1 MTQKKRGLGFN
12 PLLGL
17 DQSTVDAVLNTEK
30 TDPMVKGTSGTGGS
44 TGLLQLAIEKI
55 VPNPFQPR
63 TRFSELE
70 LDELS
75 DSIRQHGV
83 MQPVVVRQTVRGY
96 ELIAGE
102 RRWRASQRAGLAE
115 IPALVRDLDDQQV
128 AALALIENIQRE
140 QLTAIEQARAL
151 ARMRDQFSMDQ
162 TALATMISSSR
173 SNVANLLRL
182 LNLSQGVQSMLEE
195 GRLEMGHARA
205 LLPLPENMQVKTAE
219 DVLRS
224 QLSVRQTETLVRRLL
239 SDDSK
244 PDQGGDQ
251 KDPDVGRL
259 EAKLSDRLG
268 ASVQIKPKSGGKGH
282 IVIEYGSLDIL
293 DGIVARLKTKD

>member
-30 TDPMVKGTSGTGGS
+30 TDSTIKGTSGPS
-44 TGLLQLAIEKI
+44 GLLQLAIEKI

-63 TRFSELE
+63 IRFSELE

-102 RRWRASQRAGLAE
+102 RRWRASQRAGLAV

-224 QLSVRQTETLVRRLL
+224 QLSVRQTETLVKRLL
-239 SDDSK
+239 SDNSK
-244 PDQGGDQ
+244 RDQGSDQ
-251 KDPDVGRL
+251 KDPDVSRL

>member
-17 DQSTVDAVLNTEK
+17 DQSTVDAVLNKHQTSQNK
-30 TDPMVKGTSGTGGS
+30 TQPKNS
-44 TGLLQLAIEKI
+44 TGLIQLAVEKI

-63 TRFSELE
+63 TRFNELE

-102 RRWRASQRAGLAE
+102 RRWRASQRVGITE
-115 IPALVRDLDDQQV
+115 IPAIVRDLDDQQV

-140 QLTAIEQARAL
+140 ELTAIEQARAL

-182 LNLSQGVQSMLEE
+182 LNLAQGVQTMLED

-205 LLPLPENMQVKTAE
+205 LLPLPENMQQKTAE
-219 DVLRS
+219 DVLKS
-224 QLSVRQTETLVRRLL
+224 QLSVRQTETLVKRLL
-239 SDDSK
+239 ADDTASSK
-244 PDQGGDQ
+244 SED
-251 KDPDVGRL
+251 KDPDVSRL

-268 ASVQIKPKSGGKGH
+268 ATVQIKAKSGGKGH

-293 DGIVARLKTKD
+293 DGIVARLKAKE

>member
-17 DQSTVDAVLNTEK
+17 DQSTVDAVLNKDQTSQNTEK
-30 TDPMVKGTSGTGGS
+30 PSNAA
-44 TGLLQLAIEKI
+44 GLIQLAVEKI

-102 RRWRASQRAGLAE
+102 RRWRASQRAGITE
-115 IPALVRDLDDQQV
+115 IPAIIRDLDDKQV

-182 LNLSQGVQSMLEE
+182 LNLAQGVQTMLEN

-205 LLPLPENMQVKTAE
+205 LLPLPENMQQKTAE
-219 DVLRS
+219 DVLKS
-224 QLSVRQTETLVRRLL
+224 QLSVRQTETLVKRLL
-239 SDDSK
+239 ADDTSPSK
-244 PDQGGDQ
+244 SED
-251 KDPDVGRL
+251 KDPDVSRL

-268 ASVQIKPKSGGKGH
+268 ASVQIKAKSGGKGH

-293 DGIVARLKTKD
+293 DGIVARLKAKE

>member
-12 PLLGL
+12 PLLEL

-30 TDPMVKGTSGTGGS
+30 TDSTTKGTSGPS
-44 TGLLQLAIEKI
+44 GLLQLAIEKI

-63 TRFSELE
+63 TRFNELE

-224 QLSVRQTETLVRRLL
+224 QLSVRQTETLVKRLL
-239 SDDSK
+239 SDNSK
-244 PDQGGDQ
+244 RDQGSDQ
-251 KDPDVGRL
+251 KDPDVSRL

-268 ASVQIKPKSGGKGH
+268 ASVQIQPKSGGKGH

>member
-17 DQSTVDAVLNTEK
+17 DQSTVDAVLNTDR
-30 TDPMVKGTSGTGGS
+30 TDSTIKETSGPS
-44 TGLLQLAIEKI
+44 GLLQLAIEKL

-63 TRFSELE
+63 TRFNELE

-115 IPALVRDLDDQQV
+115 IPAIVRDLDDQQV

-224 QLSVRQTETLVRRLL
+224 QLSVRQTETLVKRLL
-239 SDDSK
+239 SDNSK
-244 PDQGGDQ
+244 RDQGSDQ
-251 KDPDVGRL
+251 KDPDVSRL

-268 ASVQIKPKSGGKGH
+268 ASVQIQPKSGGKGH

>member
-1 MTQKKRGLGFN
+1 MTEKKRGLGFN
-12 PLLGL
+12 PLLSL
-17 DQSTVDAVLNTEK
+17 DQSTVDAVLNKDSSAQNEGRSK
-30 TDPMVKGTSGTGGS
+30 NDGGVI
-44 TGLLQLAIEKI
+44 TIGVEKI

-63 TRFSELE
+63 IRFNETE
-70 LDELS
+70 LDELA

-83 MQPVVVRQTVRGY
+83 MQPIVVRQNSGGY

-102 RRWRASQRAGLAE
+102 RRWRASQRAGLTDL
-115 IPALVRDLDDQQV
+115 PAIVRDLDDQQV

-162 TALATMISSSR
+162 TALAAMISSSR

-182 LNLSQGVQSMLEE
+182 LNLVKDVQAMLEE

-205 LLPLPENMQVKTAE
+205 LLPLPENMQQKAAE

-224 QLSVRQTETLVRRLL
+224 RLSVRQTETLVKRLL
-239 SDDSK
+239 SGNTASTK
-244 PDQGGDQ
+244 PGAD
-251 KDPDVGRL
+251 DPDVGRL
-259 EAKLSDRLG
+259 EMKLSDSLG
-268 ASVQIKPKSGGKGH
+268 AKVKLKPRTGGKGL
-282 IVIEYGSLDIL
+282 IIIEYESLDIL
-293 DGIVARLKTKD
+293 DGIVTRLRAKS

>member
-1 MTQKKRGLGFN
+1 MTYKKRGLGFN

-17 DQSTVDAVLNTEK
+17 DQSTIDAVLNKDQSTQSTEHLN
-30 TDPMVKGTSGTGGS
+30 DV
-44 TGLLQLAIEKI
+44 TGLIQLAVEKI
-55 VPNPFQPR
+55 LPSPFQPR

-83 MQPVVVRQTVRGY
+83 MQPVVVRQTARGY

-102 RRWRASQRAGLAE
+102 RRWRASQRAGIAD
-115 IPALVRDLDDQQV
+115 IPVIIRDLDDQQV
-128 AALALIENIQRE
+128 AALALVENIQRE

-182 LNLSQGVQSMLEE
+182 LNLAQSVQTMLED
-195 GRLEMGHARA
+195 GRIEMGHARA
-205 LLPLPENMQVKTAE
+205 LLPLPENMQQKTAE
-219 DVLRS
+219 DVLKS
-224 QLSVRQTETLVRRLL
+224 QLSVRQTETLVKRLL
-239 SDDSK
+239 SDDRTMEKSEN
-244 PDQGGDQ
+244 
-251 KDPDVGRL
+251 KDPDVTRL

-268 ASVQIKPKSGGKGH
+268 ATVQIKAKSGGRGH

>member
-12 PLLGL
+12 PLLSV
-17 DQSTVDAVLNTEK
+17 DQSTVDAVLNKDSSIQNVERSK
-30 TDPMVKGTSGTGGS
+30 NVGGIINI
-44 TGLLQLAIEKI
+44 GVEKI

-63 TRFSELE
+63 IRFNEIE
-70 LDELS
+70 LDELA

-83 MQPVVVRQTVRGY
+83 MQPVVVRQNSGGY

-102 RRWRASQRAGLAE
+102 RRWRACQRAGLTDL
-115 IPALVRDLDDQQV
+115 PAIVRDLDDQQV

-140 QLTAIEQARAL
+140 ELTAIEQARAL

-162 TALATMISSSR
+162 TALAAMISSSR

-182 LNLSQGVQSMLEE
+182 LNLVKDVQTMLED

-205 LLPLPENMQVKTAE
+205 LLPLPEIMQQKAAE

-224 QLSVRQTETLVRRLL
+224 RLSVRQTEALVKRLL
-239 SDDSK
+239 S
-244 PDQGGDQ
+244 GDTASP
-251 KDPDVGRL
+251 KTGADDPDVGRL
-259 EAKLSDRLG
+259 EMKLSDSLG
-268 ASVQIKPKSGGKGH
+268 AKVKLKPRTGGRGL
-282 IVIEYGSLDIL
+282 IIIEYGSLDIL
-293 DGIVARLKTKD
+293 DGIVTRLREKS

>member
-12 PLLGL
+12 PLLRL

-30 TDPMVKGTSGTGGS
+30 TDSTFKGTSGP

-63 TRFSELE
+63 TRFNELE

-224 QLSVRQTETLVRRLL
+224 QLSVRQTETLVKRLL
-239 SDDSK
+239 SDNSK
-244 PDQGGDQ
+244 RDQGGDQ
-251 KDPDVGRL
+251 KDPDVSRL

>member
-30 TDPMVKGTSGTGGS
+30 TDPMVKGMSGS
-44 TGLLQLAIEKI
+44 SGLLQLAIEKI

-251 KDPDVGRL
+251 KDPDVSRL

>member
-17 DQSTVDAVLNTEK
+17 DQSTVDAVLNKDQTIQNTK
-30 TDPMVKGTSGTGGS
+30 QPNNSA
-44 TGLLQLAIEKI
+44 GLIHLAVEKI

-102 RRWRASQRAGLAE
+102 RRWRASQRAGITE
-115 IPALVRDLDDQQV
+115 IPAIVRDLDDQQV

-182 LNLSQGVQSMLEE
+182 LNLAQGVQTMLED

-205 LLPLPENMQVKTAE
+205 LLPLPENMQQKTAE
-219 DVLRS
+219 DVLKS
-224 QLSVRQTETLVRRLL
+224 QLSVRQTETLVKRLL
-239 SDDSK
+239 TDDTETSK
-244 PDQGGDQ
+244 SED
-251 KDPDVGRL
+251 KDPDVSRL

-268 ASVQIKPKSGGKGH
+268 ATVQIKAKSGGKGH

-293 DGIVARLKTKD
+293 DGIVARLRAKE

>member
-17 DQSTVDAVLNTEK
+17 DQSTVDAVLNKDQTIQNTK
-30 TDPMVKGTSGTGGS
+30 QSNDSA
-44 TGLLQLAIEKI
+44 GLILLAVEKI

-83 MQPVVVRQTVRGY
+83 LQPVVVRQTVRGY

-102 RRWRASQRAGLAE
+102 RRWRASQRAGITE
-115 IPALVRDLDDQQV
+115 IPAIVRDLDDQQV

-182 LNLSQGVQSMLEE
+182 LNLAQGVQTMLED

-205 LLPLPENMQVKTAE
+205 LLPLPENMQQKTAE
-219 DVLRS
+219 DVLKS
-224 QLSVRQTETLVRRLL
+224 QLSVRQTETLVKRLL
-239 SDDSK
+239 ADDTASSK
-244 PDQGGDQ
+244 SED
-251 KDPDVGRL
+251 KDPDVSRL

-268 ASVQIKPKSGGKGH
+268 ATVQIKAKSGGKGH

-293 DGIVARLKTKD
+293 DGIVARLKAKE

>member
-30 TDPMVKGTSGTGGS
+30 TDPMVKGTSGS

-251 KDPDVGRL
+251 KDPDVSRL

>member
-1 MTQKKRGLGFN
+1 
-12 PLLGL
+12 L

-30 TDPMVKGTSGTGGS
+30 TDSTIKGTSGS
-44 TGLLQLAIEKI
+44 SGLLQLAIEKI

-63 TRFSELE
+63 TRFNELE

-224 QLSVRQTETLVRRLL
+224 QLSVRQTETLVKRLL
-239 SDDSK
+239 SDNSK
-244 PDQGGDQ
+244 RDQGSDQ
-251 KDPDVGRL
+251 KDPDVSRL

>member
-17 DQSTVDAVLNTEK
+17 DQSTVDAVLNKDQTSQNTEK
-30 TDPMVKGTSGTGGS
+30 PSNAA
-44 TGLLQLAIEKI
+44 GLIQLAVEKI

-102 RRWRASQRAGLAE
+102 RRWRASQRAGITE
-115 IPALVRDLDDQQV
+115 IPAIIRDLDDQQV

-182 LNLSQGVQSMLEE
+182 LNLAQGVQTMLED

-205 LLPLPENMQVKTAE
+205 LLPLPENMQQKTAE
-219 DVLRS
+219 DVLKS
-224 QLSVRQTETLVRRLL
+224 QLSVRQTETLVKRLL
-239 SDDSK
+239 ADDTSPSK
-244 PDQGGDQ
+244 SED
-251 KDPDVGRL
+251 KDPDVSRL

-268 ASVQIKPKSGGKGH
+268 ARVQIKAKSGGKGH

-293 DGIVARLKTKD
+293 DGIVARLKAKE

>member
-17 DQSTVDAVLNTEK
+17 DQSTVDAVLNTGK
-30 TDPMVKGTSGTGGS
+30 TDLIVEETSGPS
-44 TGLLQLAIEKI
+44 GLLQLSIEKI

-115 IPALVRDLDDQQV
+115 IPALIRDLDDQQV

-151 ARMRDQFSMDQ
+151 ARMRAQFSMDQ

-195 GRLEMGHARA
+195 GRLEMGHARS

-224 QLSVRQTETLVRRLL
+224 QLSVRQTETLVKRLL

-244 PDQGGDQ
+244 RDQGGGQ
-251 KDPDVGRL
+251 KDPDLSCL
-259 EAKLSDRLG
+259 EAKLSDQLG
-268 ASVQIKPKSGGKGH
+268 ALVQVKPKSGGKGH

-293 DGIVARLKTKD
+293 DGIVARLKTEH

>member
-30 TDPMVKGTSGTGGS
+30 TDSTIKGTSGPS
-44 TGLLQLAIEKI
+44 GLLQLAIEKI

-63 TRFSELE
+63 TRFNELE

-140 QLTAIEQARAL
+140 QLTSIEQARAL

-224 QLSVRQTETLVRRLL
+224 QLSVRQTETLVKRLL
-239 SDDSK
+239 SDNSK
-244 PDQGGDQ
+244 RDQGSDQ
-251 KDPDVGRL
+251 KDPDVSRL

-268 ASVQIKPKSGGKGH
+268 ASVQIKPISGGKGH

>member
-12 PLLGL
+12 PLLSV
-17 DQSTVDAVLNTEK
+17 DQSTVDAVLNKDSSIQNVERSK
-30 TDPMVKGTSGTGGS
+30 NVGGIINI
-44 TGLLQLAIEKI
+44 GFEKI

-63 TRFSELE
+63 ISFNEIE
-70 LDELS
+70 LDELA

-83 MQPVVVRQTVRGY
+83 MQPIVVRQNSGGY

-102 RRWRASQRAGLAE
+102 RRWRASQRAGLTDL
-115 IPALVRDLDDQQV
+115 PAIVRDLDDQQV

-140 QLTAIEQARAL
+140 ELTAIEQARAL

-162 TALATMISSSR
+162 TALAAMISSSR

-182 LNLSQGVQSMLEE
+182 LNLVKDVQAMLEE

-205 LLPLPENMQVKTAE
+205 LLPLPENIQQKAAE

-224 QLSVRQTETLVRRLL
+224 RLSVRQTETLVKRLL
-239 SDDSK
+239 S
-244 PDQGGDQ
+244 GDTASP
-251 KDPDVGRL
+251 KSGVDDPDVGRL
-259 EAKLSDRLG
+259 EMRLSDSLG
-268 ASVQIKPKSGGKGH
+268 ATVKLKPRTGGRGL

-293 DGIVARLKTKD
+293 DGIVARLRAKS

>member
-30 TDPMVKGTSGTGGS
+30 TDFTIKGMSGRP
-44 TGLLQLAIEKI
+44 GLLQLAIEKI
-55 VPNPFQPR
+55 IPNPFQPR
-63 TRFSELE
+63 TRFNELE

-224 QLSVRQTETLVRRLL
+224 QLSVRQTETLVKRLL
-239 SDDSK
+239 SDNSK
-244 PDQGGDQ
+244 RDQGSDQ
-251 KDPDVGRL
+251 KDPDVSRL

>member
-17 DQSTVDAVLNTEK
+17 DQSTVDAVLNKDQAAQSTK
-30 TDPMVKGTSGTGGS
+30 QPLDS
-44 TGLLQLAIEKI
+44 TGLMKLPVEKI
-55 VPNPFQPR
+55 IPNPFQPR

-70 LDELS
+70 LDELA

-102 RRWRASQRAGLAE
+102 RRWRASQRAGITE
-115 IPALVRDLDDQQV
+115 IPAIARDLDDQQV

-182 LNLSQGVQSMLEE
+182 LNLAQSVQTMLED
-195 GRLEMGHARA
+195 GRIEMGHARA
-205 LLPLPENMQVKTAE
+205 LLPLPESMQQKTAE
-219 DVLRS
+219 DVLKS
-224 QLSVRQTETLVRRLL
+224 QLSVRQTETLVKRLL
-239 SDDSK
+239 ADDTSPEK
-244 PDQGGDQ
+244 SEG
-251 KDPDVGRL
+251 KDPDVSRL

-268 ASVQIKPKSGGKGH
+268 ATVQIKAKSGGRGH

-293 DGIVARLKTKD
+293 DGIVARLKAKD

>member
-12 PLLGL
+12 PLLSV
-17 DQSTVDAVLNTEK
+17 DQSTVDAVLNKDSSIQNVERSK
-30 TDPMVKGTSGTGGS
+30 NVGGIINI
-44 TGLLQLAIEKI
+44 GVEKI

-63 TRFSELE
+63 IRFNEIE
-70 LDELS
+70 LDELA

-83 MQPVVVRQTVRGY
+83 MQPIVVRQNSGGY

-102 RRWRASQRAGLAE
+102 RRWRASQRAGLTDL
-115 IPALVRDLDDQQV
+115 PAIVRDLDDQQV

-162 TALATMISSSR
+162 TALAAMISSSR

-182 LNLSQGVQSMLEE
+182 LNLVKDVQTMLEE

-205 LLPLPENMQVKTAE
+205 LLPLPENIQQKAAE

-224 QLSVRQTETLVRRLL
+224 RLSVRQTEALVKRLL
-239 SDDSK
+239 S
-244 PDQGGDQ
+244 GDTASP
-251 KDPDVGRL
+251 KTGADDPDVGRL
-259 EAKLSDRLG
+259 EMKLSDSLG
-268 ASVQIKPKSGGKGH
+268 AKVKLKPRTGGRGL
-282 IVIEYGSLDIL
+282 ILIEYGSLDIL
-293 DGIVARLKTKD
+293 DGIVTRLRAKS

>member
-30 TDPMVKGTSGTGGS
+30 TDSTIKGTSGPS
-44 TGLLQLAIEKI
+44 GLLQLAIEKI

-63 TRFSELE
+63 TRFNELE

-224 QLSVRQTETLVRRLL
+224 QLSVRQTETLVKRLL
-239 SDDSK
+239 SDNSK
-244 PDQGGDQ
+244 RDQGSDQ
-251 KDPDVGRL
+251 KDPDVSRL

>member
-30 TDPMVKGTSGTGGS
+30 TDSTIKGTSGPS
-44 TGLLQLAIEKI
+44 GLLQLAIEKI

-63 TRFSELE
+63 TRFNELE

-102 RRWRASQRAGLAE
+102 RRWRASQRADLAE

-224 QLSVRQTETLVRRLL
+224 QLSVRQTETLVKRLL
-239 SDDSK
+239 SDNSK
-244 PDQGGDQ
+244 RDQGSDQ
-251 KDPDVGRL
+251 KDPDVSRL

>member
-12 PLLGL
+12 PLLSV
-17 DQSTVDAVLNTEK
+17 DQSTVDAVLNK
-30 TDPMVKGTSGTGGS
+30 DSSAQNAGRSKNDGGVI
-44 TGLLQLAIEKI
+44 TIGVEEI

-63 TRFSELE
+63 IRFSEVE
-70 LDELS
+70 LDELA

-83 MQPVVVRQTVRGY
+83 MQPIIVRQNSGGY

-102 RRWRASQRAGLAE
+102 RRWRASQRSGLTDL
-115 IPALVRDLDDQQV
+115 PAIVRDLDDQQV

-162 TALATMISSSR
+162 TALAAMISSSR

-182 LNLSQGVQSMLEE
+182 LNLVKDVQTMLEE
-195 GRLEMGHARA
+195 GHLEMGHARA
-205 LLPLPENMQVKTAE
+205 LLSLPENMQQKAAE
-219 DVLRS
+219 DVVRS
-224 QLSVRQTETLVRRLL
+224 RLSVRQTETLVKRLL
-239 SDDSK
+239 S
-244 PDQGGDQ
+244 GDTAST
-251 KDPDVGRL
+251 KTGTDDPDVSRL
-259 EAKLSDRLG
+259 EMNLSDRLG
-268 ASVQIKPKSGGKGH
+268 AKVQLKPKTGGKGL

-293 DGIVARLKTKD
+293 DGIVTRLKAKD

>member
-12 PLLGL
+12 PLLEL

-30 TDPMVKGTSGTGGS
+30 TDSTTKGTSGPS
-44 TGLLQLAIEKI
+44 GLLQLAIEKI

-63 TRFSELE
+63 TRFNELE

-115 IPALVRDLDDQQV
+115 IPALVRELDDQQV

-224 QLSVRQTETLVRRLL
+224 QLSVRQTETLVKRLL
-239 SDDSK
+239 SDNSK
-244 PDQGGDQ
+244 RDQGSDQ
-251 KDPDVGRL
+251 KDPDVSRL

>member
-12 PLLGL
+12 PLLSL
-17 DQSTVDAVLNTEK
+17 DQSTVDAVLNKDSSVQNVERSK
-30 TDPMVKGTSGTGGS
+30 NVGGIINI
-44 TGLLQLAIEKI
+44 GVEKI

-63 TRFSELE
+63 IRFNEIE
-70 LDELS
+70 LDELA

-83 MQPVVVRQTVRGY
+83 MQPIVVRQNSGGY

-102 RRWRASQRAGLAE
+102 RRWRASQRAGLTDL
-115 IPALVRDLDDQQV
+115 PAIVRDLDDQQV

-162 TALATMISSSR
+162 TALAAMISSSR

-182 LNLSQGVQSMLEE
+182 LNLVKDVQTMLEE

-205 LLPLPENMQVKTAE
+205 LLPLPENMQQKAAE

-224 QLSVRQTETLVRRLL
+224 RLSVRQTETLVKRLL
-239 SDDSK
+239 S
-244 PDQGGDQ
+244 GDTASP
-251 KDPDVGRL
+251 KTGADDPDVGRL
-259 EAKLSDRLG
+259 EMKLSDSLG
-268 ASVQIKPKSGGKGH
+268 AKVKLKPRTGGRGL
-282 IVIEYGSLDIL
+282 IIIEYGSLDIL
-293 DGIVARLKTKD
+293 DGIVTRLRAKS

>member
-30 TDPMVKGTSGTGGS
+30 TDSTIKGTNGPS
-44 TGLLQLAIEKI
+44 GLLQLAIEKI

-63 TRFSELE
+63 TRFNELE

-224 QLSVRQTETLVRRLL
+224 QLSVRQTETLVKRLL
-239 SDDSK
+239 SDNSK
-244 PDQGGDQ
+244 RDQGSDH
-251 KDPDVGRL
+251 KDPDVSRL

>member
-17 DQSTVDAVLNTEK
+17 DQSTVDAVLNKDQTSQNTEK
-30 TDPMVKGTSGTGGS
+30 PSNAA
-44 TGLLQLAIEKI
+44 GLIQLAVEKI

-102 RRWRASQRAGLAE
+102 RRWRASQRAGITE
-115 IPALVRDLDDQQV
+115 IPAIIRDLDDQQV

-182 LNLSQGVQSMLEE
+182 LNLAQGVQTMLEN

-205 LLPLPENMQVKTAE
+205 LLPLPENMQQKTAE
-219 DVLRS
+219 DVLKS
-224 QLSVRQTETLVRRLL
+224 QLSVRQTETLVKRLL
-239 SDDSK
+239 ADDTSPSK
-244 PDQGGDQ
+244 SED
-251 KDPDVGRL
+251 KDPDVSRL

-268 ASVQIKPKSGGKGH
+268 ASVQIKAKSGGKGH

-293 DGIVARLKTKD
+293 DGIVARLKAKE

>member
-30 TDPMVKGTSGTGGS
+30 TDSTIKGTSGPS
-44 TGLLQLAIEKI
+44 GLLQLAIEKL

-63 TRFSELE
+63 TRFNELE

-224 QLSVRQTETLVRRLL
+224 QLSVRQTETLVKRLL
-239 SDDSK
+239 SDNSK
-244 PDQGGDQ
+244 RDQGSDQ
-251 KDPDVGRL
+251 KDPDVSRL

-268 ASVQIKPKSGGKGH
+268 ASVQIQPKSGGKGH

>member
-17 DQSTVDAVLNTEK
+17 DQSTVDAVLNK
-30 TDPMVKGTSGTGGS
+30 DQTSQNTTQPKNS
-44 TGLLQLAIEKI
+44 AGLIQLAVEKI

-63 TRFSELE
+63 TRFNELE

-102 RRWRASQRAGLAE
+102 RRWRASQRVGITE
-115 IPALVRDLDDQQV
+115 VPAIVRDLDDQQV

-182 LNLSQGVQSMLEE
+182 LNLAQGVQTMLED

-205 LLPLPENMQVKTAE
+205 LLPLPENMQQKTAE
-219 DVLRS
+219 DVLKS
-224 QLSVRQTETLVRRLL
+224 QLSVRQTETLVKRLL
-239 SDDSK
+239 TDDTETSK
-244 PDQGGDQ
+244 SED
-251 KDPDVGRL
+251 KDPDVSRL

-268 ASVQIKPKSGGKGH
+268 ATVQIKAKSGGKGH

-293 DGIVARLKTKD
+293 DGIVARLRAKE

>member
-17 DQSTVDAVLNTEK
+17 DQSTVDAVLNIEK
-30 TDPMVKGTSGTGGS
+30 TDSTTKGTSGPS
-44 TGLLQLAIEKI
+44 GLLQLAIEKI

-63 TRFSELE
+63 TRFNELE

-224 QLSVRQTETLVRRLL
+224 QLSVRQTETLVKRLL
-239 SDDSK
+239 SDNSK
-244 PDQGGDQ
+244 RDQGSDQ
-251 KDPDVGRL
+251 KDPDVSRL